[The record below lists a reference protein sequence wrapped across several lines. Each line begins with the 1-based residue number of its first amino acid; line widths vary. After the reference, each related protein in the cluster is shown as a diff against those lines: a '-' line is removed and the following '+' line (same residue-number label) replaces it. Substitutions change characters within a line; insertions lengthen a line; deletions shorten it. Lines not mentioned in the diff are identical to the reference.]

1 MRKKRILGIFG
12 NVANAGQER
21 ANSDVYKL
29 LAQDDKYDLRVLVND
44 RGFHWCLQPFLNKT
58 PFRLK
63 NQIPVGNI

>member
-44 RGFHWCLQPFLNKT
+44 
-58 PFRLK
+58 
-63 NQIPVGNI
+63 